1 MNWQNTKKVRAMTD
15 LYYAAIAL
23 IAGISIVVGLFP
35 VTKVIAENARKNLEV
50 RLVNRSPE
58 RIQYWYKIAAQIGV
72 DAVEQMKRSKQLDH
86 IINQAQTITKTEVA
100 TALKQ
105 RATEAAVRFLKSI
118 GYKNPDEALIGD
130 IIESI
135 LNSKKLGQV
144 VDGVLSQN
152 VVDKPHEPTE
162 PNPAG
167 VYDRSEIFTDM
178 EHTVFKSQPASSD
191 DS

>member
-1 MNWQNTKKVRAMTD
+1 MTD